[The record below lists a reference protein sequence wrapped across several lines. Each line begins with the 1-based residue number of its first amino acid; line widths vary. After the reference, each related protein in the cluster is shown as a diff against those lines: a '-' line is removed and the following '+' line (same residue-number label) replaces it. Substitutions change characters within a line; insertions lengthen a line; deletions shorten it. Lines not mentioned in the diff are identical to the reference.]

1 LISQIRI
8 LLGKELENYKGQD
21 KESVTYLDEHFPTLK
36 GLFFGFNR
44 SVAYLPQ
51 SNSGRKTEVTYGSS
65 FVGFLLGADKGEQ
78 SRAY

>member
-51 SNSGRKTEVTYGSS
+51 SNSGGKNRGHIWIQLCRFPVKCW
-65 FVGFLLGADKGEQ
+65 
-78 SRAY
+78 